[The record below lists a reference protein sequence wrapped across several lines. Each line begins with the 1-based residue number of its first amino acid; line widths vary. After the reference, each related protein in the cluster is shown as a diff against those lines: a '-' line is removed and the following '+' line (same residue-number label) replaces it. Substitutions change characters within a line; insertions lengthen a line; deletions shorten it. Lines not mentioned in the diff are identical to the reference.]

1 MEGLTWLLA
10 LALGLAGALSVYW
23 QQVEAARKKV
33 EAAELQAR
41 KEALAREQL
50 AAKKSKS
57 KPKKVDITAELKK
70 KKQAQ
75 ESEDPSKEHASFLH
89 ALKGH
94 KFALTAAAYS
104 PNGRFIATASTD
116 RTIRLHLR
124 ESLGDKNARTHQINI
139 EYDHVTAMTFSSDG
153 RLLVSHSLGQG

>member
-10 LALGLAGALSVYW
+10 LALGLAGAVYVYW
-23 QQVEAARKKV
+23 QQIEAARKKA

-57 KPKKVDITAELKK
+57 KPKKVDITAELKR

-75 ESEDPSKEHASFLH
+75 ESDDPSKEHASFLH

-153 RLLVSHSLGQG
+153 RMLVSRALEHG